1 MKNKKDD
8 IFDIYKHL
16 QKIIFNIYRFI
27 PHINAIEYLMFLF
40 KI

>member
-8 IFDIYKHL
+8 IFDLKKHL

-27 PHINAIEYLMFLF
+27 PQCGNHILIPLNI
-40 KI
+40 